1 MNKILFLLL
10 VLTAI
15 TPLHA
20 TTVSG
25 TIRQKNGQ
33 VLAFTSVLIKGNSKG
48 TTANSKGFYSLN
60 LEPGTYILIVKHIGY
75 QSVEKSIKILGADQ
89 LLDFEMQEQQYDLK
103 EVIVQSG
110 GEDPAYAII
119 RNAIAQRLVHLNEI
133 KRFECDVYLK
143 GQLQLRDYPKKFMG
157 KAVDFEDGDS
167 SKRKMIFLSE
177 SVAKYSF
184 EEPNKKK
191 IDVISTK
198 VSGKSDGFG
207 FSNPQIISFYENIIS
222 IGRSLNPR
230 GFISPIASGAL
241 NFYRYKFE
249 GSFFENGKEFSRIKV
264 IPKRKYEPLFSGY
277 ITIVENEWRIQSLQL
292 TLVKEQQMQLVDTLV
307 IEQLYVPIDKKN
319 WVIKSQVIYP
329 SGKFFG
335 FNFFGN
341 FLQVYDQFNINPKF
355 SKKFFNNTIIKF
367 EDSSNKKSMAYWDS
381 IRPLPLLIEERTD
394 YLKKDSLEQV
404 QKSPEYLDS
413 LDRKRNKLKLSNFIF
428 TGKTISVQKRKESI
442 NFRSLL
448 SSFFYNTVE
457 GGVLNLTPNYI
468 KRYLGRQSISIAPI
482 IRYGFGNNH
491 LNTCLG
497 INYNFG
503 KSYPKSVNIS
513 GGKNVFQ
520 FNNDQPVTP
529 FLNSIVTLANT
540 YNYLKIYE
548 AAFFKIGFN
557 TGLGNGISF
566 GVDFQF
572 QNRQPLN
579 NLPDLPSWKSNPSRV
594 YTPNFPSEISNSNM
608 LSNKASIISLR
619 MSWRP
624 GTKYIELPNQKNNI
638 GSKYPIFGLTITKGI
653 QGLLGSDVHYTKW
666 RFSIN
671 DNLNLKLA
679 GRLNYNVTISG
690 FSNTTKVFI
699 PDYQHY
705 QGNQLFLSTPF
716 LNSFQLAPYYQY
728 SNTNKLNASAH
739 IEYHLNGLLTNKI
752 PVFKK
757 YNWFFVTGV
766 NALHFAPESDYIES
780 YFGIEN
786 ILKVIRVDFIQ
797 GFVPNG
803 NKLAG
808 VRLTLPF
815 FNR

>member
-1 MNKILFLLL
+1 MNKLLLFLLL
-10 VLTAI
+10 LLAN

-20 TTVSG
+20 ATVSG

-33 VLAFTSVLIKGNSKG
+33 VLAFTSVFIKGISKG
-48 TTANSKGFYSLN
+48 TTANSSGFYSIN
-60 LEPGTYILIVKHIGY
+60 LEPGTYVLVVKHIGY
-75 QSVEKSIKILGADQ
+75 QSIEKAIKIMAIDQ
-89 LLDFEMQEQQYDLK
+89 VFDFEMQEQQYDLK

-133 KRFECDVYLK
+133 KKFECDVYLK
-143 GQLQLRDYPKKFMG
+143 GQLQLRNYPKKFMG
-157 KAVDFEDGDS
+157 KAVDFEDGDT
-167 SKRKMIFLSE
+167 SKKKMIFLSE

-230 GFISPIASGAL
+230 GFISPIANSAL

-249 GSFFENGKEFSRIKV
+249 GSFFENGKEYSRIKV

-341 FLQVYDQFNINPKF
+341 FLQVYDQFNVNPKF
-355 SKKFFNNTIIKF
+355 SKNFFNNTIIKF

-404 QKSPEYLDS
+404 QKSPDYLDS
-413 LDRKRNKLKLSNFIF
+413 LDRIRNKLRLSNFIF
-428 TGKTISVQKRKESI
+428 TGKTISVQKRKETI

-457 GGVLNLTPNYI
+457 GGVLNLTPSYF
-468 KRYLGRQSISIAPI
+468 KRYEGRKSISIAPI

-491 LNTCLG
+491 LNTSLG

-513 GGKNVFQ
+513 AGKNVFQ
-520 FNNDQPVTP
+520 YNNDQPVP
-529 FLNSIVTLANT
+529 VFFNSIVTLATTN
-540 YNYLKIYE
+540 NYLKIYE
-548 AAFFKIGFN
+548 AGFFKIGYN

-566 GVDFQF
+566 GLDFQF

-579 NLPDLPSWKSNPSRV
+579 NLPDLPSWKTNPDKA
-594 YTPNFPSEISNSNM
+594 YTPNFPFEISSSNM
-608 LSNKASIISLR
+608 LANKASVVNMRI
-619 MSWRP
+619 SWRP
-624 GTKYIELPNQKNNI
+624 GSKYIETPNQKMNI
-638 GSKYPIFGLTITKGI
+638 GSKFPIFGLTITKGI
-653 QGLLGSDVHYTKW
+653 QGLLGSDVLYTKW

-671 DNLNLKLA
+671 DNLNLKLY
-679 GRLNYNVTISG
+679 GRLNYNLIVSG
-690 FSNTTKVFI
+690 FTNTTKAFI

-705 QGNQLFLSTPF
+705 QGNQLILSTAF

-739 IEYHLNGLLTNKI
+739 IEYHLNGFLTNKI

-766 NALHFAPESDYIES
+766 NALHYATESNYVET

-786 ILKVIRVDFIQ
+786 IFKVIRVDFIK
-797 GFVPNG
+797 GFAPNG
-803 NKLAG
+803 NKTSG
-808 VRLTLPF
+808 IRLTLPF
-815 FNR
+815 FN

>member
-1 MNKILFLLL
+1 MVLLINNPIYAS
-10 VLTAI
+10 VI
-15 TPLHA
+15 
-20 TTVSG
+20 SG

-33 VLAFTSVLIKGNSKG
+33 VLPFASLLIKGNSKG
-48 TTANSKGFYSLN
+48 TTANSKGFYSIN
-60 LEPGTYILIVKHIGY
+60 LEPGTYVLVVKHIGY
-75 QSVEKSIKILGADQ
+75 QSVEKSIKILAVDQ
-89 LLDFEMQEQQYDLK
+89 LIDFEMEVQQYNLK
-103 EVIVQSG
+103 EVIIKSG

-119 RNAIAQRLVHLNEI
+119 RKAIAQRSAHLNEI

-177 SVAKYSF
+177 SIAKYSF

-191 IDVISTK
+191 IEVLSTK

-230 GFISPIASGAL
+230 GFISPIANSAL

-341 FLQVYDQFNINPKF
+341 FLQVYDHFNVNPKF
-355 SKKFFNNTIIKF
+355 TKNFFNNTIIKF

-381 IRPLPLLIEERTD
+381 IRPLPLLLEERVD

-404 QKSPEYLDS
+404 QKSPAYLDS
-413 LDRKRNKLKLSNFIF
+413 LDRIRNKLKLSNFFF
-428 TGKTISVQKRKESI
+428 TGKTISIQKRKESI

-448 SSFFYNTVE
+448 SSFYYNTVE
-457 GGVLNLTPNYI
+457 GGVLNLTPSYF
-468 KRYLGRQSISIAPI
+468 KRYEGRNSISINPV

-491 LNTCLG
+491 LNTSIG
-497 INYNFG
+497 INYNYG
-503 KSYPKSVNIS
+503 KNYPKSVNFS

-520 FNNDQPVTP
+520 FNNDQPIP
-529 FLNSIVTLANT
+529 SFLNSIVTLAST
-540 YNYLKIYE
+540 KNYLKIYE
-548 AAFFKIGFN
+548 ASFFKIGYN
-557 TGLGNGISF
+557 TGFGNGISF
-566 GVDFQF
+566 GIDFQF

-579 NLPDLPSWKSNPSRV
+579 NLPDLPSWKSNPDRA
-594 YTPNFPSEISNSNM
+594 YTPNYPVEISTSNM
-608 LSNKASIISLR
+608 LANKASIVNLR

-624 GTKYIELPNQKNNI
+624 GSKYIELPNQKRNI
-638 GSKYPIFGLTITKGI
+638 GSKYPIFGVTIT
-653 QGLLGSDVHYTKW
+653 QGLQGLFSSDVSYTKW
-666 RFSIN
+666 RFSMN

-679 GRLNYNVTISG
+679 GRLNYNLTVSG
-690 FSNTTKVFI
+690 FLNSDKVFI

-705 QGNQLFLSTPF
+705 QGNQLILSTPF

-728 SNTNKLNASAH
+728 SNTEKLNTSAH

-752 PVFKK
+752 PLFKK

-766 NALHFAPESDYIES
+766 NALHFAPESNYIET

-786 ILKVIRVDFIQ
+786 ILKVIRVDFIL
-797 GFVPNG
+797 GFEPNG
-803 NKLAG
+803 NKPSGL
-808 VRLTLPF
+808 RLTMPF

>member
-1 MNKILFLLL
+1 MVLL
-10 VLTAI
+10 VNSSI
-15 TPLHA
+15 HA
-20 TTVSG
+20 SVISG
-25 TIRQKNGQ
+25 SIRQKNGQ
-33 VLAFTSVLIKGNSKG
+33 LLPFASILIKGNSKG
-48 TTANSKGFYSLN
+48 TTANSKGFYSMN
-60 LEPGTYILIVKHIGY
+60 LEPGTYVLVVKHIGY
-75 QSVEKSIKILGADQ
+75 QSVEKSIKILAADQ
-89 LLDFEMQEQQYDLK
+89 LVDFEMEAQQYNLK
-103 EVIVQSG
+103 EVIIKSG

-157 KAVDFEDGDS
+157 KAVDFEDGDT

-177 SVAKYSF
+177 SIAKYSF

-198 VSGKSDGFG
+198 VSGRSDGFG

-230 GFISPIASGAL
+230 GFISPIANSAL

-307 IEQLYVPIDKKN
+307 IEQLYVPIDKNK

-329 SGKFFG
+329 SGKFFS

-341 FLQVYDQFNINPKF
+341 FLQVYDHFNVNPKF
-355 SKKFFNNTIIKF
+355 SKNFFNNTIIKF

-381 IRPLPLLIEERTD
+381 IRPLPLLLEERVD

-404 QKSPEYLDS
+404 QKSPDYLDS
-413 LDRKRNKLKLSNFIF
+413 LDRIRNKLRLSNFIF
-428 TGKTISVQKRKESI
+428 TGKTISIQKRKESI

-448 SSFFYNTVE
+448 SSFYYNTVE
-457 GGVLNLTPNYI
+457 GGVLNLTPSYF
-468 KRYLGRQSISIAPI
+468 KRYEGRNSLSINPV
-482 IRYGFGNNH
+482 IRYGFGNKH
-491 LNTCLG
+491 LNTSIG
-497 INYNFG
+497 INYNYG
-503 KSYPKSVNIS
+503 KNYPKSVNFS

-520 FNNDQPVTP
+520 FNNDQPVSP
-529 FLNSIVTLANT
+529 FLNSIFTLAST
-540 YNYLKIYE
+540 KNYLKIYE
-548 AAFFKIGFN
+548 ASFFKIGFN
-557 TGLGNGISF
+557 TGFGNGISF

-579 NLPDLPSWKSNPSRV
+579 NLPDLPSWKSNPDRA
-594 YTPNFPSEISNSNM
+594 YTPNYPVEISTSNM
-608 LSNKASIISLR
+608 QANKASIINLR

-624 GTKYIELPNQKNNI
+624 GSKYIELPNQKRNI
-638 GSKYPIFGLTITKGI
+638 GSKYPIFGLTIT
-653 QGLLGSDVHYTKW
+653 QGLQGLFSSDVSYTKW

-679 GRLNYNVTISG
+679 GRLNYNVTVSG
-690 FSNTTKVFI
+690 FLNKTKVFI

-705 QGNQLFLSTPF
+705 QGNQLILSTPF

-728 SNTNKLNASAH
+728 SNTEKLNASAH

-752 PVFKK
+752 PLFKK

-766 NALHFAPESDYIES
+766 NTLHIAPESNYIET

-786 ILKVIRVDFIQ
+786 IFKVIRVDFIQ
-797 GFVPNG
+797 GFEPNG
-803 NKLAG
+803 NKPSGL
-808 VRLTLPF
+808 RLTLPF

>member
-1 MNKILFLLL
+1 VLL
-10 VLTAI
+10 VI
-15 TPLHA
+15 TPTHA
-20 TTVSG
+20 SIVSG

-33 VLAFTSVLIKGNSKG
+33 PLAFASVLIKGNSKG
-48 TTANSKGFYSLN
+48 TTANSKGFYSISLD
-60 LEPGTYILIVKHIGY
+60 PGSYVLVVRHIGY
-75 QSVEKSIKILGADQ
+75 QSVEKSIKITSVDQ
-89 LLDFEMQEQQYDLK
+89 VLDFEMQEQHYDLK
-103 EVIVQSG
+103 EVIVTSG

-119 RNAIAQRLVHLNEI
+119 RNAIAKRLAHLNEI
-133 KRFECDVYLK
+133 KKFECDVYLK
-143 GQLQLRDYPKKFMG
+143 GQLQLRDYPKNFMG
-157 KAVDFEDGDS
+157 KSVDFEDGDT

-198 VSGKSDGFG
+198 LSGKSDGFG
-207 FSNPQIISFYENIIS
+207 FGNPQIISFYENIIS

-230 GFISPIASGAL
+230 GFISPIASSAL

-277 ITIVENEWRIQSLQL
+277 ITIVENDWRIQSLQL
-292 TLVKEQQMQLVDTLV
+292 TLVKEQQMQLVDTLL

-341 FLQVYDQFNINPKF
+341 FLQVYDHFNINPIFPKN
-355 SKKFFNNTIIKF
+355 FFNNTIIKY

-381 IRPLPLLIEERTD
+381 IRPLPLLIEERND
-394 YLKKDSLEQV
+394 YLKKDSLEIV

-413 LDRKRNKLKLSNFIF
+413 LDRIRNKLKLSNFIF
-428 TGKTISVQKRKESI
+428 TGKTIRIQKRKETI

-457 GGVLNLTPNYI
+457 GGVINLTPNYI
-468 KRYLGRQSISIAPI
+468 KRYIGRQSISISPT

-491 LNTCLG
+491 LNTSFG
-497 INYNFG
+497 INYNYG
-503 KSYPKSVNIS
+503 KSYPKSINIS

-520 FNNDQPVTP
+520 FNNDQPVP
-529 FLNSIVTLANT
+529 AFFNSIVSLAATN
-540 YNYLKIYE
+540 NYLKIYE
-548 AAFFKIGFN
+548 AAFFKIGYN
-557 TGLGNGISF
+557 TGLGNGVSI
-566 GVDFQF
+566 GIDFQF

-579 NLPDLPSWKSNPSRV
+579 NLPDLPFWKTNPDRS
-594 YTPNFPSEISNSNM
+594 YTPNYPTEISSSNM
-608 LSNKASIISLR
+608 LANKASILNMRI
-619 MSWRP
+619 SWRP
-624 GTKYIELPNQKNNI
+624 GVKYIELPNQKNSI

-653 QGLLGSDVHYTKW
+653 QGLLGSDVIYTKW
-666 RFSIN
+666 RLSMN
-671 DNLNLKLA
+671 DNLNFKLA
-679 GRLNYNVTISG
+679 GRLNYSLTVSG
-690 FSNTTKVFI
+690 FTNTTKVFI

-705 QGNQLFLSTPF
+705 QGNQLILSTPF

-728 SNTNKLNASAH
+728 SNTEKLNISAH

-766 NALHFAPESDYIES
+766 NALHYAPESNYIET

-786 ILKVIRVDFIQ
+786 ILKVIRIDLIQ
-797 GFVPNG
+797 GFAPNG
-803 NKLAG
+803 NKTNG
-808 VRLTLPF
+808 VRLTLPL
-815 FNR
+815 FN

>member
-1 MNKILFLLL
+1 MNKILLLL
-10 VLTAI
+10 LALMAI

-20 TTVSG
+20 SIISG

-33 VLAFTSVLIKGNSKG
+33 VLPFASLLIKGNSKG
-48 TTANSKGFYSLN
+48 TTANSKGYYSISLDQ
-60 LEPGTYILIVKHIGY
+60 GTYVLVVKHIGY
-75 QSVEKSIKILGADQ
+75 QSVEKSIKISTVDQ
-89 LLDFEMQEQQYDLK
+89 VLDFEMQEQQYDLK
-103 EVIVQSG
+103 EVIVKTG
-110 GEDPAYAII
+110 AEDPAYAII

-230 GFISPIASGAL
+230 GFISPIANSAL

-264 IPKRKYEPLFSGY
+264 IPKRKSEPLFSGY

-307 IEQLYVPIDKKN
+307 IEQLYVPIDKKK

-491 LNTCLG
+491 LNTSLG

-548 AAFFKIGFN
+548 AAFFKIGYN

-728 SNTNKLNASAH
+728 SNTEKLNISAH

-752 PVFKK
+752 PLFKK

-803 NKLAG
+803 NKLTG